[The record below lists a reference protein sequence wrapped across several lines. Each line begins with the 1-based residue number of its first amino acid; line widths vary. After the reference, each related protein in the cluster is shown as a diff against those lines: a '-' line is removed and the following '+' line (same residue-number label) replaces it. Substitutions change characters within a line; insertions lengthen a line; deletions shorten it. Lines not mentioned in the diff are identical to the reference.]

1 MSSPLEALLC
11 TGDVLLLLCWC
22 TSTRIGVVVVADL
35 SHNKSRYSSSL
46 LIALR
51 HIARKGTIMQGNTG
65 GEKYLLC
72 DPGSELQKGKELEK

>member
-1 MSSPLEALLC
+1 MYCYFCAGVPARVSA
-11 TGDVLLLLCWC
+11 LLLLL
-22 TSTRIGVVVVADL
+22 I
-35 SHNKSRYSSSL
+35 SHIINPGSSL